1 MAPIQQLSRR
11 AWRSPA
17 GLPDV
22 SHDDGAA
29 GLGAS
34 GVRRVIRMRGVD
46 FGLRDEEAKG
56 QVMGKSAITPSILQ
70 RAIGLLA
77 VCLFAAVAVA
87 GDAGRVVEAPK
98 EIPIAYD
105 VDVVVVGGSSG
116 AVECACE
123 AARQGAN
130 VFLLAPRPYLGTDIC
145 STLRLWLEK
154 DERPKSKLAVACFG
168 EERVT
173 TPFAVK
179 AAMDRALLEGGVSYL
194 TGCYATDVLR
204 DKDGRIAGVVMANR
218 SGRQAVRAKVVIDAT
233 GRAVVARLAAVKFR
247 PFVPGPQI
255 FRRMVIGGQMR
266 TGDRMSGEKKDF
278 TCDSV
283 ANGTK
288 HRLPVY
294 EYTLRIDMK
303 DNGYRSFQRAENRAR
318 DVTYDARSELASET
332 LYHVPSDT
340 IIGKGHLDRW
350 PGADKAVLE
359 PFRPKGMARLYV
371 LNAYA
376 DLDAAAAAKLLRPL
390 ELMAMGRRIGQAAA
404 AEAAEIPALR
414 DACLPAVDAD
424 GGIAL
429 TVGEELGGIR
439 SRQSGTVHA
448 GRRPLPVLGRYD
460 VVVVGGGTSGA
471 PAGIAA
477 AKSGAKTLVVEYLYE
492 LGGVGT
498 VGLIG
503 AYWRGLRRGYTKY
516 VDEQVNSREGRWNAV
531 EKAEWLRRELIDSGA
546 EVWLGTLGCGSLVD
560 EGRVR
565 GVVVATPWGRGA
577 VLADVVIDATGN
589 ADIAACAGAQ
599 TQYGISDRGSLNVQ
613 IAGFP
618 DRPMKNSY
626 VNTCYTMVDDTD
638 VVDVWHLM
646 TWKRVASPKE
656 KWAFDVGQLVDSRE
670 RRRIVG
676 DYILTTQ
683 DILNHRTFPDTI
695 SQHYS
700 NFDAAAFP
708 DAQLLLLADAK
719 GPNFHTDLPYRCLLP
734 KGLDG
739 ILVVGLG
746 SSADRDAMTLIRMQ
760 PDLQNQGYAAGLA
773 AAAAVKAGGH
783 TRDIDIKAIQKR
795 LVTED
800 VLDERVYTDQDSYP
814 MSREAIEQAVRAI
827 GEAEGRQMELLA
839 ALAVILAHPQQAI
852 PMLKTRH
859 DTASTE
865 DSKLACAKILGILGD
880 PAGAPTLIAAVEAH
894 DRWDAGVPLTSERKT
909 GNTFS
914 DLDRLVIALGFSRNP
929 TALEALLRKLEQ
941 LRPADN
947 LSHYKA
953 ISLAL
958 RHYQCPEASGPL
970 VELLR
975 QPGFTGHATVEP
987 VAIQN
992 RSNEDEVASVAERLL
1007 TQGPSLNRA
1016 FKELI
1021 VAAMLY
1027 RCGDMDG
1034 MAKAILESYTND
1046 IHGHFARYAR
1056 QVLAG
1061 QIFGSPPQ

>member
-1 MAPIQQLSRR
+1 
-11 AWRSPA
+11 
-17 GLPDV
+17 
-22 SHDDGAA
+22 
-29 GLGAS
+29 
-34 GVRRVIRMRGVD
+34 MRGVD
-46 FGLRDEEAKG
+46 FGLRNEKAKG
-56 QVMGKSAITPSILQ
+56 QVMGKSAITPNILQ

-77 VCLFAAVAVA
+77 VCLFAAAGIS
-87 GDAGRVVEAPK
+87 GDAKCVIEAPK

-123 AARQGAN
+123 AARQGAS
-130 VFLLAPRPYLGTDIC
+130 VFLLAPRPYVGSDIC
-145 STLRLWLEK
+145 STLRLWLE
-154 DERPKSKLAVACFG
+154 EGEQPKSRLAVACFG

-173 TPFAVK
+173 SPFAVK
-179 AAMDRALLEGGVSYL
+179 AAMDRALLEAGVSYL

-218 SGRQAVRAKVVIDAT
+218 SGRQAVRAKVVVDAT
-233 GRAVVARLAAVKFR
+233 ERAVVARLAEVKFR
-247 PFVPGPQI
+247 PFVSGPQTFKRVI
-255 FRRMVIGGQMR
+255 IGGQMR
-266 TGDRMSGEKKDF
+266 NGDGMSGEKRDF

-283 ANGTK
+283 AKGTK

-294 EYTLRIDMK
+294 EYTLRIDLEN
-303 DNGYRSFQRAENRAR
+303 DDFRSFQRAENWAR
-318 DVTYDARSELASET
+318 DMTYAAGSELASET
-332 LYHVPSDT
+332 LYHVPPDT
-340 IIGKGHLDRW
+340 IIGEGRLDWW
-350 PGADKAVLE
+350 PGADEAMLE
-359 PFRPKGMARLYV
+359 AFRPKGTARLYV

-376 DLDAAAAAKLLRPL
+376 DLDGAAAAKLLRPL
-390 ELMAMGRRIGQAAA
+390 ELIAMGRRIGQAAA
-404 AEAAEIPALR
+404 AEAAELPALQDVR
-414 DACLPAVDAD
+414 LPAVDTD
-424 GGIAL
+424 RGIAVS
-429 TVGEELGGIR
+429 VGEELRGIR
-439 SRQSGTVHA
+439 SVALGTVHA

-477 AKSGAKTLVVEYLYE
+477 AKSGAKTLVVEYLHE

-531 EKAEWLRRELIDSGA
+531 EKAEWLRRELIGSGA
-546 EVWLGTLGCGSLVD
+546 EVWLGSLGCGALVD
-560 EGRVR
+560 DGRVR

-656 KWAFDVGQLVDSRE
+656 KGAFDVGQLVDSRE

-676 DYILTTQ
+676 DYILTTN

-708 DAQLLLLADAK
+708 DAKLLLLEDAK

-746 SSADRDAMTLIRMQ
+746 SSSDRDAMTLIRMQ

-783 TRDIDIKAIQKR
+783 ARDIDIKAIQKR
-795 LVTED
+795 LITED
-800 VLDERVYTDQDSYP
+800 VLDERVYTDADSYP
-814 MSREAIEQAVRAI
+814 MTPEAIEEAAWTIGSAEVRQI
-827 GEAEGRQMELLA
+827 ELLA
-839 ALAVILAHPQQAI
+839 ALAVIVAHPKQAI
-852 PMLKTRH
+852 PMLKRRH
-859 DTASTE
+859 DSASTE
-865 DSKLACAKILGILGD
+865 NAKLSYAKILGILGD
-880 PAGAPTLIAAVEAH
+880 PAGAPTLIAAVDAH

-914 DLDRLVIALGFSRNP
+914 DLDRLVIALGFSRSP
-929 TALEALLRKLEQ
+929 TAVDALLRKLEQ
-941 LRPADN
+941 LRTDDN

-958 RHYQCPEASGPL
+958 RNFNCPEAATPL
-970 VELLR
+970 AELLR
-975 QPGFTGHATVEP
+975 RPRFAGHATVEA
-987 VAIQN
+987 VVKQK
-992 RSNEDEVASVAERLL
+992 SGNEDEVATVAERLI

-1021 VAAMLY
+1021 VAVMLY
-1027 RCGDMDG
+1027 RCGDIDG
-1034 MAKAILESYTND
+1034 KAKGILESYTND

-1056 QVLAG
+1056 QTLDG
-1061 QIFGSPPQ
+1061 QVFGAKP